1 MAKRS
6 KQDYR
11 RGNFLSRDIGKLPG
25 KKPVVVR
32 MIDRTILTAST
43 RPNCFS
49 RDEAHYM
56 AAIGMLATDRTPLT
70 KVVA

>member
-1 MAKRS
+1 LGIVAKRS
-6 KQDYR
+6 KQDFR

-25 KKPVVVR
+25 HKAVVVR

-49 RDEAHYM
+49 RD
-56 AAIGMLATDRTPLT
+56 
-70 KVVA
+70 